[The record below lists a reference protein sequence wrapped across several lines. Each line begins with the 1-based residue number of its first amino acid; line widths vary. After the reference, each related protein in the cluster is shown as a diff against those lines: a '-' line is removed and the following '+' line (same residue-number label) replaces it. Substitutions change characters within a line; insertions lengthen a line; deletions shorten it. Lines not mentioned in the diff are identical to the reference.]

1 MKLYCAMCGRVM
13 FSAAVYVGS
22 LPVGPRC
29 ARKHDLIAP
38 AKRGMGA
45 ITLAPVKKK
54 PARHGDTLDMFEGI
68 EDVLLS

>member
-13 FSAAVYVGS
+13 FSAAVYVGN
-22 LPVGPRC
+22 LPVGPTC
-29 ARKHDLIAP
+29 ARKHNLIAP
-38 AKRGMGA
+38 AKRELGA

-54 PARHGDTLDMFEGI
+54 QARQDETLDMFEGI